1 MLLLFTLQATERIV
15 YSKDWIT
22 LVFMIILLLLVLAK
36 YNYSQRFTRLFSLFF
51 SRNYLV
57 IYSKH
62 SPLIL
67 NSFNI
72 FFAVVQLFIFSLV
85 IFIAVKTNNSIAKE
99 FEFSFFLSILTGV
112 FIFTVLRYFIGKLL
126 AIVIEKE
133 KEHENITYLKIS
145 YLSNFCLIIF
155 PLLVLTLYLNQ
166 DSTVIPVIVSV
177 IAIFLLL
184 LYYGLIIKNNQKLI
198 FNNFFYFI
206 LYLCALEVA
215 PLIFLYKL
223 FTV

>member
-1 MLLLFTLQATERIV
+1 MLLPFTLQATERII
-15 YSKDWIT
+15 YTKDWIT
-22 LVFMIILLLLVLAK
+22 VVFVLILLLLVLAK
-36 YNYSQRFTRLFSLFF
+36 YNYSQRFSRLLSLLF

-57 IYSKH
+57 IYSKQ
-62 SPLIL
+62 SPVII
-67 NSFNI
+67 NSFNLY
-72 FFAVVQLFIFSLV
+72 FAIIQLFVFSLV

-99 FEFSFFLSILTGV
+99 FEFNFFLSILTGV
-112 FIFTVLRYFIGKLL
+112 FIFTVLRYFVGKLL

-133 KEHENITYLKIS
+133 KTHESLTHLKIS
-145 YLSNFCLIIF
+145 YLSNFCLIIL
-155 PLLVLTLYLNQ
+155 PLLVFTLYLNQ
-166 DSTVIPVIVSV
+166 DSTVIPVIISV
-177 IAIFLLL
+177 VAVFLLL
-184 LYYGLIIKNNQKLI
+184 LYYVLIIKSNQKLI